1 MKTNNFLSSVLTVIK
16 RIGHF
21 LAPYWRQFRVL
32 FGRYWRR
39 FQLTRWLIILFLSFF
54 W

>member
-21 LAPYWRQFRVL
+21 SRHIGVNLES
-32 FGRYWRR
+32 
-39 FQLTRWLIILFLSFF
+39 FLVVTGEDFN
-54 W
+54 